1 MRAMGKRSMSS
12 LLIVVLNALW
22 YAVAIVLAITVALL
36 FAGATV
42 GLHIDSDGASVEAGP
57 KAVMSIPV
65 TVEVDAGTHRV
76 TAPSLGVDDAQLS
89 RLGGSLK
96 FPARKGPLFTA
107 NLAILAG
114 SLALVLWVLGQLC
127 GLFRTLRD
135 GRPFVPSNATRV
147 RRIAWAVIVG
157 ELARSAVMFFE
168 NSYAMTH
175 FSAPGVNFDARLH
188 VNVFALING
197 LIILVIAEVFRE
209 GTRLEEDRS
218 LTI

>member
-76 TAPSLGVDDAQLS
+76 TAPSLGIDDGQLS
-89 RLGGSLK
+89 KLGGSLR
-96 FPARKGPLFTA
+96 FPARKGPRKP
-107 NLAILAG
+107 NLDEMG
-114 SLALVLWVLGQLC
+114 
-127 GLFRTLRD
+127 
-135 GRPFVPSNATRV
+135 
-147 RRIAWAVIVG
+147 
-157 ELARSAVMFFE
+157 
-168 NSYAMTH
+168 
-175 FSAPGVNFDARLH
+175 PGVESIPHR
-188 VNVFALING
+188 G
-197 LIILVIAEVFRE
+197 
-209 GTRLEEDRS
+209 RS
-218 LTI
+218 TLGKPGMRGGFKRKGR

>member
-107 NLAILAG
+107 NLAILA
-114 SLALVLWVLGQLC
+114 SCADCSVLSATAGHSCRPTRRVFD
-127 GLFRTLRD
+127 GLH
-135 GRPFVPSNATRV
+135 GR
-147 RRIAWAVIVG
+147 
-157 ELARSAVMFFE
+157 
-168 NSYAMTH
+168 
-175 FSAPGVNFDARLH
+175 
-188 VNVFALING
+188 
-197 LIILVIAEVFRE
+197 
-209 GTRLEEDRS
+209 
-218 LTI
+218 

>member
-22 YAVAIVLAITVALL
+22 YAVALL

-114 SLALVLWVLGQLC
+114 SLALVLWVLGQLR

-135 GRPFVPSNATRV
+135 GRPFAPSNATRV